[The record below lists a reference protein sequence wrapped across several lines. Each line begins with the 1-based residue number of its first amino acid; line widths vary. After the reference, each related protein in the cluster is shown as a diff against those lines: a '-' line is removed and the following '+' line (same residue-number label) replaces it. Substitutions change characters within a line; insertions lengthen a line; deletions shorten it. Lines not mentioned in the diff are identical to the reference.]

1 MMDRTY
7 GVEGMK
13 ETDSHVYCTQDLL
26 GRGATGD
33 VYKGINKHTG
43 EVVALK
49 MFETKFTSHVQREVE
64 ALVKLQHPNIVRFM
78 HCEKDC
84 MTKRNVLVMELCE
97 KGSLL
102 DLLKEPENG
111 FGMEEDEFLRVF
123 KHLVNGTKHLRSQG
137 FSHRDIKPG
146 NVLIFTDE
154 DGSNVYK
161 LSDFGTAKPLGD
173 QDSFMSLVGT
183 EEYLHPDIYKAAFI
197 DNRNCQ
203 GFDIS
208 ADMWSLGVT
217 FFHAAT
223 GVVPFHAYGGRFDK
237 IKTYEILSNK
247 AKGVISGQQ
256 LVSGGPI
263 EWSTELPNTCKLTRP
278 LRDRVRDILVRMFD
292 SAKDMSWGFDHFFNA
307 ADALIDPSTLQLHV
321 FSSLNG
327 QHYLMFLDRDSRYKA
342 LSEEI
347 KQILGL
353 AADDQVMLCEN
364 GDIDGTVMP
373 DTPIS
378 RYPHTSRAD
387 PLVLLPAKTEES
399 SPHVFKLEGFEKVID
414 KPCPAFPTIV
424 NTDQDYRLAKK
435 MCEVIHL
442 SRKMVHS
449 AVLSQKLFT
458 RTIARHGSMF
468 HQKIRQHRRD
478 FDFIWER
485 FDDVSCF
492 TTDEMKKHAHGFA
505 CVSKDGE
512 VIDDNFDSIREKLQ
526 KCGKRLKNV
535 SDEYEAAKEAWSIS
549 DSTVLQN
556 QQWEGKADRVVDL
569 SKARLQKFREYR
581 CKHRLTY
588 HEQKMFAF
596 DRKAMEDLHK
606 KALHGFED
614 CRKSLEETHL
624 KFIVWHRH
632 YTGFSQSIKELGGKL
647 EDLRSSIGDL
657 VKILQGVPETLPPPQ
672 KPASL
677 IRKSL
682 AQDMKY
688 GVDGFGK
695 ELTENQS
702 LVEETR
708 VQIESMSELLKDMND
723 DLPAVIDPDM
733 ANT

>member
-1 MMDRTY
+1 MDRLY

-33 VYKGINKHTG
+33 VYKGINKTTG

-49 MFETKFTSHVQREVE
+49 MFEIKFTSHIQREVE
-64 ALVKLQHPNIVRFM
+64 ALVKLQHPNIVRFS
-78 HCEKDC
+78 HCEKDSL
-84 MTKRNVLVMELCE
+84 TKRNVLVMELCE

-111 FGMEEDEFLRVF
+111 FGMDEEEFLRVF
-123 KHLVNGTKHLRSQG
+123 EHLVNGTKHLRNQG

-146 NVLIFTDE
+146 NVLIFTDD

-173 QDSFMSLVGT
+173 KDCFMSLVGT

-217 FFHAAT
+217 LYHAAT
-223 GVVPFHAYGGRFDK
+223 GQVPFHAYGGRFDK
-237 IKTYEILSNK
+237 AKTYEILSNK
-247 AKGVISGQQ
+247 AKGVISGEQ

-263 EWSTELPNTCKLTRP
+263 VWSRDLPNTCKLSRP
-278 LRDRVRDILVRMFD
+278 LRDRTRDILVRMFD
-292 SAKDMSWGFDHFFNA
+292 SAKDTSWGFDDFFDA
-307 ADALIDPSTLQLHV
+307 ADTLIDPSVHQLHI

-327 QHYLMFLDRDSRYKA
+327 QHYRLFLDRDSRYKN
-342 LSEEI
+342 LSEDI
-347 KQILGL
+347 KRITGL
-353 AADDQVMLCEN
+353 AVDEQVTLCEN
-364 GDIDGTVMP
+364 GDIVGTLMQ
-373 DTPIS
+373 DTPIY

-387 PLVLLPAKTEES
+387 PLVLMPTKTAGNG
-399 SPHVFKLEGFEKVID
+399 PPLFKIEGFDKVID
-414 KPCPAFPTIV
+414 KPCAGFPTVV
-424 NTDQDYRLAKK
+424 NTDHDYRLAKK

-442 SRKMVHS
+442 SRKMVRS
-449 AVLSQKLFT
+449 AVLSQKLLT

-468 HQKIRQHRRD
+468 DQKIRQHRRD

-492 TTDEMKKHAHGFA
+492 TTDEMKKHAQGFA

-512 VIDDNFDSIREKLQ
+512 VIDDNFDNIRDKLQ
-526 KCGKRLKNV
+526 TCGKRLKNV
-535 SDEYEAAKEAWSIS
+535 RDEYDAAKEAWNIS

-556 QQWEGKADRVVDL
+556 QRWEGKADRIVEL
-569 SKARLQKFREYR
+569 SKARLQKFRDYR
-581 CKHRLTY
+581 CKNRLSY
-588 HEQKMFAF
+588 HEQKLFAF
-596 DRKAMEDLHK
+596 DRKAMEDLNK

-614 CRKSLEETHL
+614 CRQSLAETHL

-632 YTGFSQSIKELGGKL
+632 YTGFSKSIKDLGGNL

-657 VKILQGVPETLPPPQ
+657 VKILQGVPETLPAPQ

-682 AQDMKY
+682 AQDMKF

-695 ELTENQS
+695 ELTEHQS
-702 LVEETR
+702 LVEQTR
-708 VQIESMSELLKDMND
+708 EQITSMSELLKDMHD
-723 DLPAVIDPDM
+723 DLPAIIDSNM
-733 ANT
+733 TNT

>member
-1 MMDRTY
+1 MDRAY
-7 GVEGMK
+7 GMEGMK

-26 GRGATGD
+26 GKGATGD
-33 VYKGINKHTG
+33 VYKGINKNTG

-49 MFETKFTSHVQREVE
+49 MFETKFSSHVQREVE

-78 HCEKDC
+78 RCEKDY

-102 DLLKEPENG
+102 DLLKEPQNG
-111 FGMEEDEFLRVF
+111 FGVDEEEFLRVF
-123 KHLVNGTKHLRSQG
+123 KHLVNGTKHLRNQG

-146 NVLIFTDE
+146 NVLIFTDD

-197 DNRNCQ
+197 DGRNCQ

-208 ADMWSLGVT
+208 VDMWSLGVT
-217 FFHAAT
+217 LFHTAT
-223 GVVPFHAYGGRFDK
+223 GEVPFHAYSGRFDK
-237 IKTYEILSNK
+237 TKTYEILSNK

-256 LVSGGPI
+256 RVSGGPI
-263 EWSTELPNTCKLTRP
+263 EWSSELPSTCKFTRP
-278 LRDRVRDILVRMFD
+278 LRDWVRDILVRMFD
-292 SAKDMSWGFDHFFNA
+292 SAKDPSWGFDQFFDA
-307 ADALIDPSTLQLHV
+307 ADTIIDPSVQQLHV

-327 QHYLMFLDRDSRYKA
+327 QHYRFFLDRDSRYKE
-342 LSEEI
+342 LSEEV
-347 KQILGL
+347 KQIMRLPT
-353 AADDQVMLCEN
+353 DDQVMLCEN
-364 GDIDGTVMP
+364 GDIVGTMMQ

-387 PLVLLPAKTEES
+387 PLVLMPSKAGENGS
-399 SPHVFKLEGFEKVID
+399 HVFKLDGFEQVID
-414 KPCPAFPTIV
+414 NPCDAFPTIV
-424 NTDQDYRLAKK
+424 NTDQDYRRAKS
-435 MCEVIHL
+435 MCEIIHL

-458 RTIARHGSMF
+458 RTIARHGLMF
-468 HQKIRQHRRD
+468 DQKIRQHRRD

-492 TTDEMKKHAHGFA
+492 TTEEMKKHAQGFA

-526 KCGKRLKNV
+526 ICGRRLKNV

-556 QQWEGKADRVVDL
+556 QRWEGKADRIVDL

-588 HEQKMFAF
+588 HEQKLFAF
-596 DRKAMEDLHK
+596 DRKAMEELHR
-606 KALHGFED
+606 KALNGFED
-614 CRKSLEETHL
+614 CRKSLTETHL

-682 AQDMKY
+682 AQNMKF
-688 GVDGFGK
+688 GVDDFGK

-702 LVEETR
+702 VVEETR
-708 VQIESMSELLKDMND
+708 EQLKSMSNLLKDMQS
-723 DLPAVIDPDM
+723 DLPAVIDSNMTD
-733 ANT
+733 T

>member
-1 MMDRTY
+1 
-7 GVEGMK
+7 
-13 ETDSHVYCTQDLL
+13 
-26 GRGATGD
+26 
-33 VYKGINKHTG
+33 
-43 EVVALK
+43 

-84 MTKRNVLVMELCE
+84 MTRRNVLVMELCE

-111 FGMEEDEFLRVF
+111 FGMEENEFLRVF
-123 KHLVNGTKHLRSQG
+123 THLVNGTKHLRCQG

-146 NVLIFTDE
+146 NVLIFTDD

-173 QDSFMSLVGT
+173 QDCFMSLVGT

-217 FFHAAT
+217 LFHAAT
-223 GVVPFHAYGGRFDK
+223 GNVPFHAYGGRFDK
-237 IKTYEILSNK
+237 AKMYEILSNK
-247 AKGVISGQQ
+247 ARGVISGQQ

-263 EWSTELPNTCKLTRP
+263 QWSSELPTTCKLSRP
-278 LRDRVRDILVRMFD
+278 LRDRVRDILTRMFD
-292 SAKDMSWGFDHFFNA
+292 SAKDTSWGFDQFFDC
-307 ADALIDPSTLQLHV
+307 ADALVDASIQQLHV
-321 FSSLNG
+321 FSTLNG
-327 QHYLMFLDRDSRYKA
+327 QHYLMFLNKDSRYKA
-342 LSEEI
+342 ISEEV
-347 KQILGL
+347 KQLQKL
-353 AADDQVMLCEN
+353 ATDDQVMLCEN
-364 GDIDGTVMP
+364 GDILGTVTQ

-387 PLVLLPAKTEES
+387 PLVLMPAKADES
-399 SPHVFKLEGFEKVID
+399 ISHVFKLEGFEKVIET
-414 KPCPAFPTIV
+414 PCPAFPLTV
-424 NTDQDYRLAKK
+424 NTDQDYRLAKR

-458 RTIARHGSMF
+458 RTIVRHGSMF
-468 HQKIRQHRRD
+468 DEKLRQHSRD

-485 FDDVSCF
+485 FDDVSSF
-492 TTDEMKKHAHGFA
+492 TTDEMKKHAQGFA

-512 VIDDNFDSIREKLQ
+512 VIDDNFDNIRDKLQ
-526 KCGKRLKNV
+526 TCGKRLKNV
-535 SDEYEAAKEAWSIS
+535 HDEYEAAKEAWSIS

-556 QQWEGKADRVVDL
+556 QRWEGKSDRIVDL
-569 SKARLQKFREYR
+569 SIARLQKFRDYR
-581 CKHRLTY
+581 SKHRLTY

-606 KALHGFED
+606 KALNGFED
-614 CRKSLEETHL
+614 SRRSLEETHL

-632 YTGFSQSIKELGGKL
+632 YTGFSQSIKGLSAQL

-657 VKILQGVPETLPPPQ
+657 VKILKGVPETLPPPQ
-672 KPASL
+672 KPISM
-677 IRKSL
+677 IRKTL
-682 AQDMKY
+682 AHDMKT

-695 ELTENQS
+695 EMTENQS

-708 VQIESMSELLKDMND
+708 EQIKSMSDLLKNMND
-723 DLPAVIDPDM
+723 ELPAVIDPGLT
-733 ANT
+733 NT